1 MLRLT
6 PLSVYMVSSLYSN
19 CCSFLDCWRQV
30 WLGDTRAID
39 GIAMTNEEPT
49 SLTKSLFAVQ
59 LEVTAKL
66 LEAEHRKM
74 EALKTELEAGPHI
87 DSPSVMT
94 GDSLER
100 QQQNFGRLQMQYD
113 RLNKEYQ
120 AAAASVFRK
129 ATQPQKSQRSV
140 PALGMKQTAK
150 ARPSIFDS
158 IASGQQPAK
167 HSRRKPSYGGN
178 SDGFFVSPTGSE
190 SSLTSDMPDDGDQKY
205 LYYDSEGDLVSGT
218 GDALIEHFI
227 PTPSHYPDRVFIFAF
242 LLCSRLFVKPYELLS
257 RVLRTFHAQYEAY
270 KSSHFNEEK
279 NPGTNVV
286 QLLSE
291 WTETFAYDFRDE
303 RMMRSLKEIT
313 QLCATINV
321 ELRRNV
327 GQVMQGLI
335 KKLATLDKYEEML
348 SRANAAAAEK
358 REMQSTRM
366 NIMEMCTDPLIL
378 AQQLTHIEAERL
390 CNIGPEEFVQTF
402 SEEATADG
410 TAFRDMK
417 KTTNLEAYVEWF
429 NRLTYL
435 VATEICYVQSTKQR
449 ARVIEYFVDVARE
462 CYSFCNFNSFMAIV
476 SGLNMTPVCR
486 LKKTW
491 AKVNTTDFDTFETH
505 MNPSLNFSNYRTAL
519 AEAPSTGEDDKCVV
533 PFFSL
538 LVKDIYFLNYST
550 KSRLPDGQIN
560 FRKFWELA
568 KIITQFLSWKQAS
581 CSFIRHKTILN
592 YLMTIPVASEDR
604 LYLASMDAE
613 MPDSQFEKERHRAL
627 KQKLA
632 GR

>member
-1 MLRLT
+1 MAEEEQT
-6 PLSVYMVSSLYSN
+6 SV
-19 CCSFLDCWRQV
+19 
-30 WLGDTRAID
+30 
-39 GIAMTNEEPT
+39 
-49 SLTKSLFAVQ
+49 TKSLFAVQ

-74 EALKTELEAGPHI
+74 EALKTELKVGPHR
-87 DSPSVMT
+87 DSSSIMT
-94 GDSLER
+94 GDSLEK

-140 PALGMKQTAK
+140 PALGMKQTTK

-158 IASGQQPAK
+158 MIASGHQQPK
-167 HSRRKPSYGGN
+167 TNRRKPSYGGN
-178 SDGFFVSPTGSE
+178 GDLTMMPSYE
-190 SSLTSDMPDDGDQKY
+190 SSMDTSELADHDDKCLQ
-205 LYYDSEGDLVSGT
+205 YDSDGDLVSG
-218 GDALIEHFI
+218 DLDSLIEHLT

-242 LLCSRLFVKPYELLS
+242 LLNSRLFIKPYELLS
-257 RVLRTFHAQYEAY
+257 RILRSFHAQFRAY
-270 KSSHFNEEK
+270 KASSNSEQL
-279 NPGTNVV
+279 NPGTNFVL
-286 QLLSE
+286 LLSE

-313 QLCATINV
+313 QMCATINPD
-321 ELRRNV
+321 LRRNV

-348 SRANAAAAEK
+348 ARANAAATEK
-358 REMQSTRM
+358 RETQAART
-366 NIMEMCTDPLIL
+366 NIIEMCTDPLVL

-390 CNIGPEEFVQTF
+390 GNIGPEEFIQTF
-402 SEEATADG
+402 AEEVISDG

-417 KTTNLEAYVEWF
+417 KTTNLESYVEWF

-435 VATEICYVQSTKQR
+435 VATEICHVQSIKQR
-449 ARVIEYFVDVARE
+449 ARVVEFFVDVARE
-462 CYSFCNFNSFMAIV
+462 CYALGNFNSFMAIV
-476 SGLNMTPVCR
+476 SGLNMTPVHR

-491 AKVNTTDFDTFETH
+491 GKVNTTDFDTFEKH

-519 AEAPSTGEDDKCVV
+519 SEASASASTDDDMCVV

-538 LVKDIYFLNYST
+538 LVKDIYFLNIST
-550 KSRLPDGQIN
+550 KSRLPDGQVN
-560 FRKFWELA
+560 FRKFWELS
-568 KIITQFLSWKQAS
+568 KVITQFLSWKQAS
-581 CSFIRHKTILN
+581 CSFPRHKVILN
-592 YLMTIPVASEDR
+592 YLMTVPVASEDS

-613 MPDSQFEKERHRAL
+613 APDSHFEKERHKTL

-632 GR
+632 ER

>member
-1 MLRLT
+1 MA
-6 PLSVYMVSSLYSN
+6 
-19 CCSFLDCWRQV
+19 D
-30 WLGDTRAID
+30 
-39 GIAMTNEEPT
+39 EEQT

-74 EALKTELEAGPHI
+74 DALKTELKAGPHR
-87 DSPSVMT
+87 DSPSIMT

-100 QQQNFGRLQMQYD
+100 QQLNFERLQMQYD

-129 ATQPQKSQRSV
+129 ATQSQKSQRSV

-158 IASGQQPAK
+158 IASGQQPAR
-167 HSRRKPSYGGN
+167 HGRRKLSYGGN
-178 SDGFFVSPTGSE
+178 GDLVLVSPTGSE
-190 SSLTSDMPDDGDQKY
+190 SSLKTSDLSDEDDKKY
-205 LYYDSEGDLVSGT
+205 LCYDAEGDLVSGNM
-218 GDALIEHFI
+218 DALIEHLT
-227 PTPSHYPDRVFIFAF
+227 PMPSHYPDRVFIFAF
-242 LLCSRLFVKPYELLS
+242 LLCSRLFIKPYELLS
-257 RVLRTFHAQYEAY
+257 RILRTFQAQYRAY
-270 KSSHFNEEK
+270 KASRCIESM

-313 QLCATINV
+313 QLCATINAD
-321 ELRRNV
+321 LRRNV

-348 SRANAAAAEK
+348 SRANAAANEK
-358 REMQSTRM
+358 RESQTART
-366 NIMEMCTDPLIL
+366 NVIEMCSDPLVL
-378 AQQLTHIEAERL
+378 AHQLTHIEAERL
-390 CNIGPEEFVQTF
+390 GNIGPEEFVQSF
-402 SEEATADG
+402 AEEVIADG

-435 VATEICYVQSTKQR
+435 VATEICHVQSIKQR
-449 ARVIEYFVDVARE
+449 ARVIEFFVDVARE
-462 CYSFCNFNSFMAIV
+462 CYSLSNFNSFMAIV
-476 SGLNMTPVCR
+476 SGLNMAPVCR

-491 AKVNTTDFDTFETH
+491 SKVNTTDFDTFEKH
-505 MNPSLNFSNYRTAL
+505 MNPSFNFSNYRTAL
-519 AEAPSTGEDDKCVV
+519 AEALPAADEEKCVV

-538 LVKDIYFLNYST
+538 LVKDVYFLNHSM
-550 KSRLPDGQIN
+550 KSRLPDGQVN
-560 FRKFWELA
+560 FRKFWEMSKL
-568 KIITQFLSWKQAS
+568 ITQFLSWKQTS
-581 CSFIRHKTILN
+581 CSYTRHKAILN
-592 YLMTIPVASEDR
+592 YLMTVPVASEDS

-613 MPDSQFEKERHRAL
+613 APDSQFEKERHKAL
-627 KQKLA
+627 KQKIA
-632 GR
+632 GRQGRT